1 MFGTQ
6 ARGPHQVDL
15 WTTPSHQVDLWAARD
30 PHQVD
35 LWAAQSHT
43 SGPLGRFDEA
53 IHIASTKA
61 TLKETMVPSSMARQS
76 ALEFIEEKP
85 RCSKVRQVWG
95 HIATLEL
102 VEIPRVL
109 ARVLQCE
116 PGGCAPSAFRPPG
129 ADNKTAVLLQKR
141 SRSGRMIGAPPRPLA
156 APRFVQSRGVNL
168 ALALACTAHSP
179 HEGRTAYA

>member
-15 WTTPSHQVDLWAARD
+15 WTTLSHQVDPWAARD

-61 TLKETMVPSSMARQS
+61 TPKEAMVPSSMARQS

-85 RCSKVRQVWG
+85 RCSKFG
-95 HIATLEL
+95 ATKPAKSARL
-102 VEIPRVL
+102 VTKRVHPDL
-109 ARVLQCE
+109 HSSRY
-116 PGGCAPSAFRPPG
+116 RP
-129 ADNKTAVLLQKR
+129 D
-141 SRSGRMIGAPPRPLA
+141 IGQIRI
-156 APRFVQSRGVNL
+156 
-168 ALALACTAHSP
+168 
-179 HEGRTAYA
+179 

>member
-15 WTTPSHQVDLWAARD
+15 WTTLSHQVDPWAARD

-43 SGPLGRFDEA
+43 SGPLGRFNEA

-61 TLKETMVPSSMARQS
+61 TPKEAMVPSSMARQS

-95 HIATLEL
+95 
-102 VEIPRVL
+102 
-109 ARVLQCE
+109 
-116 PGGCAPSAFRPPG
+116 
-129 ADNKTAVLLQKR
+129 NKTCKICTPCDKK
-141 SRSGRMIGAPPRPLA
+141 GPPRSPLEQISA
-156 APRFVQSRGVNL
+156 RYRPDTNLRRPITSVEHNQSIKPLGGPV
-168 ALALACTAHSP
+168 
-179 HEGRTAYA
+179 RTRI